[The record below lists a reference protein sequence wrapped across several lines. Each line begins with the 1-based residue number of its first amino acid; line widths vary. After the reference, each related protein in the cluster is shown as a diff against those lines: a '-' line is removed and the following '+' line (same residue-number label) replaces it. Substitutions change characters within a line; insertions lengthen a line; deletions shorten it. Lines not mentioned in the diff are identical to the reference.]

1 MLDRD
6 QAEIH
11 GEATRNEQGRDE
23 GEARMLTVLDPGERT
38 PRPRADRVV
47 HAVTGVF
54 ALNGVMMGASVA
66 RVPALRDQ
74 VGASASQL
82 GLALVAVGV
91 GSLVAMP
98 WTGKLVRRWGSAH
111 VVRAAALLT
120 LVGWAA
126 VGLSGSVLALGA
138 LLLVTGAG
146 IGVWDV
152 AMNVQGH
159 RVEQRDARS
168 WMPRLHAAFSAGA
181 VLGAGLAALAVT
193 LGAGPAPQFA
203 VVSAACAAAV
213 LWCVRLFLPDA
224 DDAPATAGENAAP
237 AAPRRSLWSVPAVL
251 VLGVVMIGTAFG
263 EGAANDWLALMLVDT
278 REASQSLAALAYAG
292 FNAAMLA
299 GRLVGGP
306 AIDRWGRARVLRV
319 CGTTAA
325 VGVLTLCLVP
335 WLPVGLV
342 GAMLWGLGL
351 SVVFPAAIS
360 AAGEIVPGRGA
371 DAIAVVST
379 VGYGGF
385 LLGPPLLGVLADAVA
400 LDRALLVVAVLA
412 ALIAVLAGVARERT
426 P

>member
-1 MLDRD
+1 MLNRIRGVHLVFVLAGFNVS
-6 QAEIH
+6 QA
-11 GEATRNEQGRDE
+11 
-23 GEARMLTVLDPGERT
+23 L
-38 PRPRADRVV
+38 
-47 HAVTGVF
+47 
-54 ALNGVMMGASVA
+54 A
-66 RVPALRDQ
+66 RVPSIKQQ
-74 VGASASQL
+74 VDASTGRL
-82 GLALVAVGV
+82 GLALLAMGI
-91 GSLVAMP
+91 GSVLAMP
-98 WTGKLVRRWGSAH
+98 WTGALAQRYGSAA
-111 VVRAAALLT
+111 VVRVAAPIACAAWAGVGFAADPMTLT
-120 LVGWAA
+120 L
-126 VGLSGSVLALGA
+126 
-138 LLLVTGAG
+138 LLFVCGGG

-168 WMPRLHAAFSAGA
+168 WMPRLHAAFSGGA
-181 VLGAGLAALAVT
+181 VLGAGLAALAVI
-193 LGAGPAPQFA
+193 LGAGPALQFA
-203 VVSAACAAAV
+203 VVSAALAAAV

-224 DDAPATAGENAAP
+224 DDATGDAPAASEGAP
-237 AAPRRSLWSVPAVL
+237 AAPRRSLWTVPAVL

-319 CGTTAA
+319 CGATAA
-325 VGVLTLCLVP
+325 VGVLTLCLAP
-335 WLPVGLV
+335 WLPTALV
-342 GAMLWGLGL
+342 GAALWGLGL

-379 VGYGGF
+379 IGYGGF
-385 LLGPPLLGVLADAVA
+385 LLGPPLLGLLADAVA

-412 ALIAVLAGVARERT
+412 ALIAVLAGIARERT
-426 P
+426 A

>member
-1 MLDRD
+1 MSATE
-6 QAEIH
+6 QPEI
-11 GEATRNEQGRDE
+11 GRP
-23 GEARMLTVLDPGERT
+23 LSER
-38 PRPRADRVV
+38 RPADRVV
-47 HAVTGVF
+47 WAVAAVF
-54 ALNGVMMGASVA
+54 ALNGLMMGASVA

-91 GSLVAMP
+91 GSLLAMP
-98 WTGKLVRRWGSAH
+98 WTGRLVRRWGSAR

-120 LVGWAA
+120 AAGWIVA
-126 VGLSGSVLALGA
+126 GLSGSVLALGVV
-138 LLLVTGAG
+138 LLVTGAG

-159 RVEQRDARS
+159 RVEQRDGRS

-193 LGAGPAPQFA
+193 LGAGPALQFA
-203 VVSAACAAAV
+203 VVSAGWAAGV
-213 LWCVRLFLPDA
+213 LWCVRPFLPDA
-224 DDAPATAGENAAP
+224 EDVTKPAPATAGRNAEP
-237 AAPRRSLWSVPAVL
+237 AGPRRSLWSVPAVL

-292 FNAAMLA
+292 FNAAMFA
-299 GRLVGGP
+299 GRLAGGP
-306 AIDRWGRARVLRV
+306 AIERWGRARVLRV
-319 CGTTAA
+319 CGAIAA
-325 VGVLTLCLVP
+325 VGVLVLCLVP
-335 WLPVGLV
+335 FLPVALV
-342 GAMLWGLGL
+342 GAALWGLGL

-379 VGYGGF
+379 IGYGGF
-385 LLGPPLLGVLADAVA
+385 LLGPPFLGLLADAVA
-400 LDRALLVVAVLA
+400 LDRALLLVAVLA
-412 ALIAVLAGVARERT
+412 ALISVLAGIVRERT
-426 P
+426 A

>member
-1 MLDRD
+1 MKPLDHVETCGTTLRG
-6 QAEIH
+6 A
-11 GEATRNEQGRDE
+11 
-23 GEARMLTVLDPGERT
+23 GERA
-38 PRPRADRVV
+38 PRSRADRVV
-47 HAVTGVF
+47 HAVAGVF

-74 VGASASQL
+74 VGASPAQL

-91 GSLVAMP
+91 GSLLAMP
-98 WTGKLVRRWGSAH
+98 WTGRLVRRWGSAQ

-120 LVGWAA
+120 AVGWSA
-126 VGLSGSVLALGA
+126 VGLSGSVPSLGV

-159 RVEQRDARS
+159 RVEQRDGRS

-193 LGAGPAPQFA
+193 LGAGPALQFA
-203 VVSAACAAAV
+203 VVSVILAAGA

-224 DDAPATAGENAAP
+224 EDPTAHGQAPAAGDPDNAVP

-292 FNAAMLA
+292 FNAAMLT

-306 AIDRWGRARVLRV
+306 AIERWGRARVLRV
-319 CGTTAA
+319 CGATAA
-325 VGVLTLCLVP
+325 AGVLLLCLVP
-335 WLPVGLV
+335 FLPVALI
-342 GAMLWGLGL
+342 GAMLWGVGL

-379 VGYGGF
+379 IGYGGF
-385 LLGPPLLGVLADAVA
+385 LLGPPLLGLLADAVA
-400 LDRALLVVAVLA
+400 LDRALLLVAVLA
-412 ALIAVLAGVARERT
+412 ALISVLAGIARER
-426 P
+426 PAEAPVAR